1 MDETKRNAESMRSSA
16 SDKVRA
22 VLSAVIAAYPN
33 SRVDERDL
41 TGVWTGAVGDL
52 STNQIRHGIGEMAK
66 SPDKFSPSP
75 GQFRALCIR
84 APYHADQPALPRP
97 QPDRSYG
104 VRVLSDV
111 LKGLRR

>member
-1 MDETKRNAESMRSSA
+1 MNSSA

-22 VLSAVIAAYPN
+22 VVSAVVSAYPN
-33 SRVDERDL
+33 SRVDPRDI
-41 TGVWTGAVGDL
+41 TGVWLGAVGDL
-52 STNQIRHGIGEMAK
+52 STNQIRHGIEQMAK
-66 SPDKFSPSP
+66 SADKYAPSP

-97 QPDRSYG
+97 QPDRAYG

-111 LKGLRR
+111 LKGLRT